1 MNNLIMKF
9 PAEVRNDIATIFD
22 GGTLSAECCH
32 RICKT
37 LSIDIKNLMIQ
48 LLPLAASYSKP
59 IISSFQVGA
68 VVLASK
74 GDAHQ
79 SELYIGANIEY
90 ESLTF
95 SVHAE
100 QAAISNAWLNNNHV
114 VDAIAVTAAPC
125 GHCRQFL
132 HEIAGTNAL
141 QLLVPSEGA
150 AEIFTQTDNGYAYA
164 DLEQLLPAAFGPID
178 LDWEE
183 HWMDSSFTGNPISL
197 ENPSEDKLI
206 IKALDAAKLSYAPY
220 SLNYAGCAV
229 KLTNGNIFSGRYA
242 ENAAHN
248 PSLSPFSAAISQAM
262 LSDLEFDY
270 ANIERI
276 VLVEQATSVS
286 QIEVT
291 KILLASC
298 TTSTE
303 LEYYPALQN

>member
-1 MNNLIMKF
+1 MNKAL
-9 PAEVRNDIATIFD
+9 
-22 GGTLSAECCH
+22 
-32 RICKT
+32 
-37 LSIDIKNLMIQ
+37 
-48 LLPLAASYSKP
+48 
-59 IISSFQVGA
+59 
-68 VVLASK
+68 
-74 GDAHQ
+74 
-79 SELYIGANIEY
+79 
-90 ESLTF
+90 
-95 SVHAE
+95 
-100 QAAISNAWLNNNHV
+100 
-114 VDAIAVTAAPC
+114 TAA
-125 GHCRQFL
+125 RR
-132 HEIAGTNAL
+132 
-141 QLLVPSEGA
+141 
-150 AEIFTQTDNGYAYA
+150 
-164 DLEQLLPAAFGPID
+164 
-178 LDWEE
+178 
-183 HWMDSSFTGNPISL
+183 
-197 ENPSEDKLI
+197 
-206 IKALDAAKLSYAPY
+206 SYAPY